1 VSTSPAAVP
10 DVNLWSESAHATNYI
25 EHRREI
31 PHRDEGYAAMLEF
44 LPESV
49 RRVADLG
56 TGDGYVLDALR
67 GARPG
72 LRGTAVDFSAEMLR
86 RARERFA
93 GVDEVT
99 VVEHDL
105 DVPLPDSD
113 WGRFDAVVSA
123 FAIHHLTDPRKQ
135 ALYDEVF
142 GVLAPGGVF
151 LNLEHV
157 SSPTPELHDAFLYAI
172 NSSPDRDDPSNKL
185 ASVEDQLAWLRHAG
199 FVQVDCHWKWRE
211 LALLGGV
218 RPR

>member
-1 VSTSPAAVP
+1 VSASPAAVP
-10 DVNLWSESAHATNYI
+10 DVNLWTEAAHAKHYI

-31 PHRDEGYAAMLEF
+31 PHRQEGYAAMLEF

-67 GARPG
+67 RARPG
-72 LRGTAVDFSAEMLR
+72 VQGTAVDFSAEMLR

-93 GVDEVT
+93 GADGVT

-105 DVPLPDSD
+105 DRPLPD
-113 WGRFDAVVSA
+113 WGPFDAVVSA
-123 FAIHHLTDPRKQ
+123 FAIHHLTDARKQ
-135 ALYDEVF
+135 ALFGEIF

-157 SSPTPELHDAFLYAI
+157 SSPTLELHEAFLYAI
-172 NSSPDRDDPSNKL
+172 NSSPDGDDPSNKL
-185 ASVEDQLAWLRHAG
+185 ASVEDQLAWLGRVG

-211 LALLGGV
+211 LALLAGV
-218 RPR
+218 KPA